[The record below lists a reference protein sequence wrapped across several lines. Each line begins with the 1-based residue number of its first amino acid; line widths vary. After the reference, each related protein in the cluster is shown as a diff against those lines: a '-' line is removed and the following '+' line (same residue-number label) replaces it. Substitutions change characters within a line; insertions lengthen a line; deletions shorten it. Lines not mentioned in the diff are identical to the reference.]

1 MNKNQRLY
9 LLLSF
14 LGVIAIFLWM
24 RQQGAPLSVPS
35 ATPIGILNLE
45 FAWNQQKVETVA
57 DAWRGQMLTVARNNI
72 YIDFLFIIAYTMF
85 LTLCCKWLAAKHT
98 GKWLVTGEKIAQM
111 VLAAGTFDVAE
122 NALML
127 VSLQGVPNNYTAI
140 ITTSFAVFKFALVI
154 VAIGYI
160 LAASTALLLKR

>member
-1 MNKNQRLY
+1 MEKNQRIY

-14 LGVIAIFLWM
+14 LGTITIFLWM

-35 ATPIGILNLE
+35 NTPIGILNLE
-45 FAWNQQKVETVA
+45 FAWNQQKVEAVA

-72 YIDFLFIIAYTMF
+72 YIDFLFIIAYTTL
-85 LTLCCKWLAAKHT
+85 LTLCCKWLALKHT
-98 GKWLVTGEKIAQM
+98 GKWAAAGDKMARILP
-111 VLAAGTFDVAE
+111 AAGTFDVAE

-140 ITTSFAVFKFALVI
+140 ITTAFAVFKFALVI
-154 VAIGYI
+154 GAIGYI
-160 LAASTALLLKR
+160 LVASAALLVKR